1 MPRVKRGNKRL
12 QYRKK
17 ILKRAKG
24 YYGARGRL
32 YRTAELAVERGLAT
46 AYTGRKLRKRD
57 FRRLWNVRINAA
69 SRAEGLSYS
78 LFMHGLGRAGVEVNR
93 KMLASLAVD
102 DQGAFHTLV
111 EAARKALAA

>member
-1 MPRVKRGNKRL
+1 MPRVRRGNRRL

-32 YRTAELAVERGLAT
+32 FKTAEEAVEKAGVY

-57 FRRLWNVRINAA
+57 FRRLWITRINAGA
-69 SRAEGLSYS
+69 RDHGLSYS
-78 LFMHGLGRAGVEVNR
+78 QLINGLKKADVGLNR
-93 KMLASLAVD
+93 QMLAALAVD
-102 DQGAFHTLV
+102 DRSGFGAVV
-111 EAARKALAA
+111 EAARRALS